1 MFLHRRKSQ
10 GPALP
15 LSFFHKWGLLPPYR
29 SPCSLTPLSGFALS
43 GCSFPAHVRE
53 TAESIRASH
62 LRRVPGVLRF
72 RHRSEH
78 TFHTGANH
86 GALRHPREARLTPQE
101 QASSRERSQR
111 YSRRATSGGPARRS
125 RGKGYIKGI
134 FWYFL
139 LLVTKSTT
147 RDGPTSGIALTST
160 ATTPCQ
166 GPCAC
171 GRRNVCAPHGPCQKL
186 AEPIAC
192 QRLPA

>member
-1 MFLHRRKSQ
+1 MNKSTLFQ
-10 GPALP
+10 PR
-15 LSFFHKWGLLPPYR
+15 SSSGLLFGEADGAWVITTYLEKGPSAVPI
-29 SPCSLTPLSGFALS
+29 ALCCRQQS
-43 GCSFPAHVRE
+43 
-53 TAESIRASH
+53 
-62 LRRVPGVLRF
+62 RRVF
-72 RHRSEH
+72 Y
-78 TFHTGANH
+78 TGAH
-86 GALRHPREARLTPQE
+86 HRALRHPRKARLTPQ
-101 QASSRERSQR
+101 ALIASRERSQR

-125 RGKGYIKGI
+125 RGKSYIKGI